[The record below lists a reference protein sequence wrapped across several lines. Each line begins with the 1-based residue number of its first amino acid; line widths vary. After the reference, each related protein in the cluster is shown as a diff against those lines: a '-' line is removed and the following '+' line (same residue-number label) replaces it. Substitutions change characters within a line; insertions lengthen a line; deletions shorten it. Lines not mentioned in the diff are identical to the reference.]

1 MVMTLTVSVSEL
13 RKNISGYLDKVAKG
27 SRVLIRD
34 EKRNIPIAQITQTSA
49 FDKTM
54 YEKVLRKASGVF
66 TAQNHPEWTTK
77 IKVVDWVNKGRLAA
91 DRTF

>member
-1 MVMTLTVSVSEL
+1 VTLTVSVSEL
-13 RKNISGYLDKVAKG
+13 RNNISGYLEKVLKG

-34 EKRNIPIAQITQTSA
+34 EKRNVTIAQITQTSD

-66 TAQNHPEWTTK
+66 TAKNHPEWATK
-77 IKVVDWVNKGRLAA
+77 KNVIDWVTKSRLS
-91 DRTF
+91 DERTF